1 MKDKNKFS
9 FLPEFQ
15 LEILRFIIKDPE
27 GSIYLLKLKPSYLT
41 LIEHSL
47 IAEGLSKFH
56 KKNKRNI
63 SRIDRLLEIPQE
75 IYSNVPK
82 ITITG
87 FNEMIIENF
96 KGILEYE
103 DYYIRINTSLGIINV
118 NGYELRL
125 ENMTNDDIKVT
136 GKIEKFDI
144 ERNFDE

>member
-1 MKDKNKFS
+1 M
-9 FLPEFQ
+9 
-15 LEILRFIIKDPE
+15 
-27 GSIYLLKLKPSYLT
+27 
-41 LIEHSL
+41 
-47 IAEGLSKFH
+47 
-56 KKNKRNI
+56 KKNKKNI
-63 SRIDRLLEIPQE
+63 FRIDRLLEIPQE

>member
-1 MKDKNKFS
+1 M
-9 FLPEFQ
+9 
-15 LEILRFIIKDPE
+15 
-27 GSIYLLKLKPSYLT
+27 
-41 LIEHSL
+41 
-47 IAEGLSKFH
+47 
-56 KKNKRNI
+56 KKNKKNI

-96 KGILEYE
+96 NGIFEFV
-103 DYYIRINTSLGIINV
+103 DYYIILNTSLGIINV